1 MLTLNVMD
9 LILYEAQRQGRISFY
24 MTNAGE
30 EAYIGS
36 AAALDAED
44 EIFGQVFIK
53 ALFWPTLSFSIGGIH
68 PNQQLKLASFWES
81 DSISTVRLEL
91 CCTVG
96 SLWTNS

>member
-44 EIFGQVFIK
+44 EIFGQVIK
-53 ALFWPTLSFSIGGIH
+53 MNHSPDQPLLLHFLLEYTPNNTPTGPLFL
-68 PNQQLKLASFWES
+68 LV
-81 DSISTVRLEL
+81 TVQI
-91 CCTVG
+91 VP
-96 SLWTNS
+96 

>member
-36 AAALDAED
+36 AAALEPED
-44 EIFGQVFIK
+44 EIFGQVILN
-53 ALFWPTLSFSIGGIH
+53 ALALGDLLFACSAPSFHPTHF
-68 PNQQLKLASFWES
+68 AD
-81 DSISTVRLEL
+81 DS
-91 CCTVG
+91 
-96 SLWTNS
+96 SLYYTWTEKNIVP

>member
-36 AAALDAED
+36 AAALEPED
-44 EIFGQVFIK
+44 EIFGQV
-53 ALFWPTLSFSIGGIH
+53 
-68 PNQQLKLASFWES
+68 
-81 DSISTVRLEL
+81 
-91 CCTVG
+91 
-96 SLWTNS
+96 